1 MNERSSSPQSI
12 YLIFAIACGVL
23 VANLY
28 YAQPLLKPIGHDLS
42 LPLSMTGLIVTMTQ
56 IGFVA
61 GLLFLVPLFDR
72 IENRRLI
79 LFVVTILIVA
89 LFLVGMSHNAF
100 VFFLS
105 SCLIGLGAVAAQ
117 IIVPFA
123 AQLSNA
129 LERGRRVGMVMSG
142 LLLGIMFARPIASI
156 VTFYFGWHAIYLS
169 SALVCILLWFLLYFL
184 LPKRIPV
191 TELSYQKLIRSLW
204 SLFIHTPVVRRRA
217 LYQASLFGV
226 FSLFWS
232 SAPLWLID
240 KYHYSQQDIALFAF
254 VGVAGAVAAP
264 IAGRWADKGHSKIL
278 TTFALLAAPIAY
290 LSTVIVPQGS
300 IAGLI
305 VLYLC
310 AIVLDMAV
318 STNLVVGQRA
328 IYSLSASLRG
338 RVNSIFMSVFF
349 IGGAVGS
356 AVSGWLLTSF
366 SWQGIA
372 VIGMLIP
379 LFAFLYFLTEKKS
392 QPSYGEGRDL

>member
-1 MNERSSSPQSI
+1 MVERSSSPQSI

-105 SCLIGLGAVAAQ
+105 SCLIGLGAVAA
-117 IIVPFA
+117 
-123 AQLSNA
+123 
-129 LERGRRVGMVMSG
+129 
-142 LLLGIMFARPIASI
+142 
-156 VTFYFGWHAIYLS
+156 
-169 SALVCILLWFLLYFL
+169 
-184 LPKRIPV
+184 
-191 TELSYQKLIRSLW
+191 
-204 SLFIHTPVVRRRA
+204 
-217 LYQASLFGV
+217 
-226 FSLFWS
+226 
-232 SAPLWLID
+232 PL
-240 KYHYSQQDIALFAF
+240 
-254 VGVAGAVAAP
+254 
-264 IAGRWADKGHSKIL
+264 AGRWADKGHSKIL

-290 LSTVIVPQGS
+290 LSTWIVPQGP
-300 IAGLI
+300 IAGLV
-305 VLYLC
+305 VLYFC

-338 RVNSIFMSVFF
+338 RVNSVFMSVFF
-349 IGGAVGS
+349 IGGAMGS
-356 AVSGWLLTSF
+356 AASGWLYTRF
-366 SWQGIA
+366 SWHGIT

-379 LFAFLYFLTEKKS
+379 LLAFLYFLTEKKS
-392 QPSYGEGRDL
+392 QPSYGEGRDFSHRKA